1 MFYFGWVAARPSGR
15 GRQLVTRPGSQR
27 GPASR
32 VARVLASHV
41 YPFNAQFPYN
51 LTLRSKRNFA
61 KSFPAA
67 AAAGGGCERDAHIG
81 VLEIKCWAKLV
92 TLRLSISKPIRSKV
106 CAKMTSKGNHTL
118 GWRRPRP
125 APPAPY
131 LNPPCLWLSY

>member
-1 MFYFGWVAARPSGR
+1 MRPRAFEPSTSVALGPSE
-15 GRQLVTRPGSQR
+15 P
-27 GPASR
+27 PASP
-32 VARVLASHV
+32 VAGQRLEPARYPCICLTL

-61 KSFPAA
+61 KSFSAL
-67 AAAGGGCERDAHIG
+67 GGGCERDAHIR

-118 GWRRPRP
+118 GWRRARRPRRP
-125 APPAPY
+125 HT
-131 LNPPCLWLSY
+131 

>member
-1 MFYFGWVAARPSGR
+1 M
-15 GRQLVTRPGSQR
+15 
-27 GPASR
+27 
-32 VARVLASHV
+32 

-51 LTLRSKRNFA
+51 LTLRSKRKFA

-67 AAAGGGCERDAHIG
+67 AASVGGCERDAHIG

-118 GWRRPRP
+118 GWRRRP
-125 APPAPY
+125 TPPAPH
-131 LNPPCLWLSY
+131 LNPPCLAVLLTRDWQLASRQHWHRCRRLFRTRSALPDLFS

>member
-1 MFYFGWVAARPSGR
+1 MYNFESDSSLIIYVSGR
-15 GRQLVTRPGSQR
+15 NRQTGVFYSQAPALSGGRARCR
-27 GPASR
+27 GPR
-32 VARVLASHV
+32 PCPSHV

-51 LTLRSKRNFA
+51 LTLRSKQNFA

-67 AAAGGGCERDAHIG
+67 RQRSGRRCERDADIG

-118 GWRRPRP
+118 GWRAARPRP
-125 APPAPY
+125 HT
-131 LNPPCLWLSY
+131 